1 MLWFHDLLQIFV
13 CIMSLI
19 AELHYPVH
27 QDGLPSYGARET
39 SGINSFVNGVPG
51 KPTSQPPRRVS
62 SSTIFV
68 LFSSFLLL
76 AEKNL
81 VTDNNLIETFCESKH
96 MLESAE
102 VSFASLADTEMG
114 QNHK

>member
-1 MLWFHDLLQIFV
+1 MEPEKQ
-13 CIMSLI
+13 
-19 AELHYPVH
+19 AELIPLLMGCLENRPPNH
-27 QDGLPSYGARET
+27 QEGWAVLQ
-39 SGINSFVNGVPG
+39 F
-51 KPTSQPPRRVS
+51 
-62 SSTIFV
+62 FV